1 MFIQFFHKELTAIKA
16 LQQQLINVYE
26 GYIEKDYFLDEKV
39 EALIQ
44 AIIDHYKAKNEEQ
57 HITWGQSLLAELKTA
72 KRGIHPFT
80 LERVTIRRND
90 LCMTTCYKIIQ
101 NTNDKLSAENS
112 RITSKL
118 TDAFSLLKQIVLTAM
133 QMNAITLVEL
143 KKANSQKNKEKIWS
157 KILAIEGMQQHTRNL
172 IVTVSQP
179 DIIIL
184 LEELRESF

>member
-1 MFIQFFHKELTAIKA
+1 
-16 LQQQLINVYE
+16 
-26 GYIEKDYFLDEKV
+26 
-39 EALIQ
+39 
-44 AIIDHYKAKNEEQ
+44 
-57 HITWGQSLLAELKTA
+57 
-72 KRGIHPFT
+72 
-80 LERVTIRRND
+80 
-90 LCMTTCYKIIQ
+90 MTTCYKIIQ

-172 IVTVSQP
+172 IVMVSQP